1 MCTNKYYSGIN
12 PNNAHFMSGKSG
24 SNIPLNIP
32 GLNNYHKSLFSD
44 LSYSNARN
52 SYNPYGLKDTNA
64 PPNKV
69 LLTPAIF
76 GGLAAF
82 SVGFGYYGHSLT
94 SGYSK
99 LIFFVNIYAIIATF
113 GVGYYIY
120 DLVHKKTGDVRYAD
134 IIFPVITI
142 TLFYAAAYNLIY
154 SLFPS
159 TFSGTIGDTPITQFL
174 SFVAKSIGAISVGE
188 TFNVTALT
196 TGTQTLSAIETL
208 FNFFVITLLIALLV

>member
-1 MCTNKYYSGIN
+1 MCTNKYSSGIN
-12 PNNAHFMSGKSG
+12 PNNTHFLSGKPG
-24 SNIPLNIP
+24 SNVPLNILAP
-32 GLNNYHKSLFSD
+32 NIYPKPLFSD
-44 LSYSNARN
+44 FSYSNI
-52 SYNPYGLKDTNA
+52 SKPYNPYGLQDNNA
-64 PPNKV
+64 PANRI

-82 SVGFGYYGHSLT
+82 SVGFGYFGHNLT

-99 LIFFVNIYAIIATF
+99 VIFFVNIYAIIATF

-120 DLVHKKTGDVRYAD
+120 ELVHRETGDVKYND
-134 IIFPVITI
+134 IILPVISI

-154 SLFPS
+154 SLYPS
-159 TFSGTIGDTPITQFL
+159 TFTGTIGDTPITQFL

-196 TGTQTLSAIETL
+196 TGTQVLAAIETL
-208 FNFFVITLLIALLV
+208 FNFFVITLLIALLA